1 MEAPSHM
8 TEMFSRAHIA
18 EAEVEALRE
27 QLAEIKKHL
36 KKVIVK
42 RYDEIVVVPS
52 AKTHIKK
59 LYEVSET

>member
-1 MEAPSHM
+1 MHM
-8 TEMFSRAHIA
+8 TKMFARAHNA
-18 EAEVEALRE
+18 EAEVEELRE

-52 AKTHIKK
+52 AKTHIEK
-59 LYEVSET
+59 LYEASET